1 MSTNKNKLYERNVNM
16 IKKLIATIVLGAAL
30 ILGGCTSKIEINRTN
45 TYTDDVEKQADGT
58 IIISGNFDED
68 TFKEF
73 RALTLDGKDHYTVL
87 IMSNGGCAYNT
98 IAIMNWIEIL
108 QARGVKFTMIV
119 PGHGFSAGSY
129 MFMMGDER
137 IMYRGSHLMWHTM
150 SGQLKTDGTWWT
162 IPIYRHGYMLGM
174 DKYVVGMFTKR
185 FPHLTDEWVE
195 STFWNSGMTFMSAE
209 QALLMGIATKIIN

>member
-1 MSTNKNKLYERNVNM
+1 M

-30 ILGGCTSKIEINRTN
+30 ILGGCATQQTINHTN
-45 TYTDDVEKQADGT
+45 TYTDDVDKHADGT
-58 IIISGNFDED
+58 IIISGDFDED

-73 RALTLDGKDHYTVL
+73 RALTLDGKDHYTVM

-98 IAIMNWIEIL
+98 IAIINWIEIL

-119 PGHGFSAGSY
+119 PGNGFSAGSY

-137 IMYRGSHLMWHTM
+137 IMYRGSHLMWHTIT
-150 SGQLKTDGTWWT
+150 GQIKSDGNWWK
-162 IPIYRHGYMLGM
+162 IPTSRHGFMLGM
-174 DKYVVGMFTKR
+174 DKYIVGMFTKR
-185 FPHLTDEWVE
+185 FPHITDEWVE